1 MIALTI
7 IHTSFLYFHTL
18 LLRLTVDQWHFVE
31 GTVESVLKV
40 AVPGGDIEGPA
51 LKFLEVDLADL
62 LEKGLE
68 VLIVFDV
75 VYPE

>member
-31 GTVESVLKV
+31 RTIESVLKI
-40 AVPGGDIEGPA
+40 AVPGGDVEGPA
-51 LKFLEVDLADL
+51 LKFLKVDLADL

-68 VLIVFDV
+68 VLIILDV
-75 VYPE
+75 VDPE